1 MPGDFDWDAVK
12 KLLEANVNE
21 SYIKTR
27 PQGGANISYI
37 EGWRAI
43 AEANRIFGNGGWSCQ
58 TISYAEASREK
69 IKNAKGFEQY
79 KVSYTAHVRVTAGG
93 VTRDG
98 LGYGSGFA
106 SLNQGVAGA
115 IEKAV
120 KQAETDATKRA
131 LKSFGWRF
139 GLALYDKSRA
149 HVSDAPQS
157 YQDSPPP
164 RELPPPQP
172 QIAQAEPK
180 PERPSLSDTI
190 ATLKYQSVDDARK
203 ALEPYRHLAS
213 GATSVCGIMELI
225 ETKPDADEI
234 QAAMLGNGMGRLM
247 KSLKNNHPEAHDAMR
262 AYSLLSYREAK
273 EADAEIERKHLEMDN
288 AAKVAA

>member
-1 MPGDFDWDAVK
+1 MPGDFDWDAVSD
-12 KLLEANVNE
+12 LLKADVNE
-21 SYIKTR
+21 NYIKTR
-27 PQGGANISYI
+27 PQNGKDLSYI

-43 AEANRIFGNGGWSCQ
+43 GEANRIFGNGGWSCQ

-79 KVSYTAHVRVTAGG
+79 KVSYTSHVRVTAGG

-131 LKSFGWRF
+131 LKSFGWAL
-139 GLALYDKSRA
+139 GLSLYDKEGEGELDDPHA
-149 HVSDAPQS
+149 D
-157 YQDSPPP
+157 QDT
-164 RELPPPQP
+164 
-172 QIAQAEPK
+172 
-180 PERPSLSDTI
+180 PERPTLAQTI
-190 ATLKYQSVDDARK
+190 ASLKYQSVDEARK
-203 ALEPYRHLAS
+203 ALEPYSHLSS
-213 GATSVCGIMELI
+213 GMTDVCGIMELI
-225 ETKPDADEI
+225 EKKPTADEI
-234 QAAMLGNGMGRLM
+234 QAAMRENGTDRLM
-247 KSLKNNHPEAHDAMR
+247 KSLQNNHPEAHDALR
-262 AYSLLSYREAK
+262 AYSLLSYRDAK
-273 EADAEIERKHLEMDN
+273 DAEAEVDAEMERKHREMDN